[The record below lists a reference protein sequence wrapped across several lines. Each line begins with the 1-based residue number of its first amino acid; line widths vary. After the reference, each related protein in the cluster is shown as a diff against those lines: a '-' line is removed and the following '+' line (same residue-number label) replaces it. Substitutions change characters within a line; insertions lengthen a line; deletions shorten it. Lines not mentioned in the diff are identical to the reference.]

1 MPAPT
6 RTSILVSAAL
16 AVASPLVAGAQAWRL
31 VDEEARSGAL
41 YVLMYWPSLLLDQRP
56 ARAAEAFTLSA
67 LPTVLLYF
75 GGYLA
80 LCEGVRALW
89 RRIRSVRVG
98 RRNAP

>member
-6 RTSILVSAAL
+6 RTSVLVSAAL

-31 VDEEARSGAL
+31 VDEEPRSGAL
-41 YVLMYWPSLLLDQRP
+41 YVLVYWPSLLLEQLP
-56 ARAAEAFTLSA
+56 PRAAEAFTLSA

-80 LCEGVRALW
+80 LCEVVRALW
-89 RRIRSVRVG
+89 RRVRVMG
-98 RRNAP
+98 AGKRIAP

>member
-31 VDEEARSGAL
+31 VDEEPRSGAL
-41 YVLMYWPSLLLDQRP
+41 YVLMYWPSLLLDQLP
-56 ARAAEAFTLSA
+56 PRAAEAFTLSA

-75 GGYLA
+75 AGYLA
-80 LCEGVRALW
+80 LCEGARALW
-89 RRIRSVRVG
+89 RRIRSIVVEKRI
-98 RRNAP
+98 AP